1 MTKRALVRA
10 LEAKGFKCIENE
22 DTAPNQVR
30 ISCEEYGDII
40 PGNYY
45 DVGMLPED
53 WKFGINPIIHE
64 LAEKAGSYCEWEN
77 PAVISIYL

>member
-1 MTKRALVRA
+1 MTKNALVKK
-10 LEAKGFKCIENE
+10 LEAKGFVCIDNA
-22 DTAPNQVR
+22 DTAKNQVR
-30 ISCEEYGDII
+30 ISCEEYGEHI

-45 DVGMLPED
+45 DMYNSTAWP
-53 WKFGINPIIHE
+53 FGINPIVNE